1 MAMLWNQPPTETRTE
16 TTSPGPVSL
25 KNMTELPSTAPRCP
39 HSLLRARTTTALLLA
54 LALGACAT
62 AAPAPEPAA
71 SKPAPAPVAA
81 PEPPP
86 GPTKRQV
93 LAASHRDKAEGL
105 EREGAL
111 RRALDEWEIALAI
124 DPGDTAARQG
134 REKLQARIEGAVAA
148 RITEGRAALARGS
161 IPEARRR
168 LLAALALDPANR
180 TAFEL
185 LQTEAREM
193 PFITHTVRAGDTL
206 GALAQRY
213 YGDRMRSEVIWETNR
228 LPPNTRLAAGT
239 TLKIPEI
246 PGVPFAR
253 PEPPAP
259 RPTGPPG
266 GAPGAPSA
274 PARPEPAPPGRA
286 EPRDEPPPEVNPLL
300 ADAREAM
307 ERSDYA
313 VALADVDKFLA
324 ANPSHREGVDLKKVA
339 LYRHGKAQFDQ
350 RKYDESYRTLAQLAK
365 IQPDYQD
372 SARLLQQARTRS
384 IERHYS
390 EGLRLYR
397 EEKLPNAI
405 AEWRIVLDIDPNH
418 VNARR
423 NIEQAERLL
432 KGLEDRRKR

>member
-1 MAMLWNQPPTETRTE
+1 MT
-16 TTSPGPVSL
+16 L
-25 KNMTELPSTAPRCP
+25 KAT
-39 HSLLRARTTTALLLA
+39 LLVLGALTLA
-54 LALGACAT
+54 ACAT
-62 AAPAPEPAA
+62 TGPAPEPAA
-71 SKPAPAPVAA
+71 ATPAATPAPAAA
-81 PEPPP
+81 PAPPP

-93 LAASHRDKAEGL
+93 LAASHREKAEAL

-148 RITEGRAALARGS
+148 RITEGRAALTRGS
-161 IPEARRR
+161 IAEARRR
-168 LLAALALDPANR
+168 LLAALALDPVNR
-180 TAFEL
+180 AAFEL
-185 LQTEAREM
+185 LQNEAREM
-193 PFITHTVRAGDTL
+193 PFITHNVRAGDTL

-213 YGDRMRSEVIWETNR
+213 YGDRMRSEVIWEANR

-266 GAPGAPSA
+266 GAPGTPTA

-286 EPRDEPPPEVNPLL
+286 EPRDEPPQEINPLL

-313 VALADVDKFLA
+313 VALTDVDKFLA
-324 ANPSHREGVDLKKVA
+324 ANPSHREGLDLKKVA
-339 LYRHGKAQFDQ
+339 LYRHGKAQLDQ
-350 RKYDESYRTLAQLAK
+350 KRFDESYRTLAQLAK
-365 IQPDYQD
+365 LQPDYQD
-372 SARLLQQARTRS
+372 SAKLLQQARTRS

-405 AEWRIVLDIDPNH
+405 AEWRIVLEIDPNH
-418 VNARR
+418 ANATPQHRAGR
-423 NIEQAERLL
+423 APAQGARGPPQALIPAFPLTAPAGGQDAWASRIASWTSLPTSES
-432 KGLEDRRKR
+432 